1 MSAGFARLVRLVAR
15 RDYLRTVRR
24 RGFVAG
30 TLLLP
35 LAMIAIFAISTFAS
49 TAFVDQG
56 GPIVVVN
63 ESPVEIVSEAT
74 ATPDVQLVDRADAE
88 QRLASGAVAE
98 YYLIPTEWPAQSRV
112 LIVQRDQPSGAQP
125 AFDFARQAEQQA
137 QLDLLLRIAL
147 IREAGLPDSMISR
160 LLAPVQYQ
168 AIGQSGEPTDESEI
182 VAAYLVPYAFTLIFM
197 LSIFITSGYLLQ
209 SVTEEKENRVV
220 EILLSSVPALPLM
233 AGKIVGLGAAGL
245 TQVAIWVATALIAL
259 PLISQQFA
267 INISVSPVTL
277 ILAVVFF
284 ALGYLAYGAIYAA
297 VGALSPG
304 AREAQQYASFFG
316 FLAVIPIVLMP
327 LILGDPTSPVVVLLC
342 LFPLTSPAAT
352 LAVIAVSDQTPWL
365 LVVAALL
372 SQIVFVVLAVAV
384 SSRIF
389 RATVL
394 LYGARPSVRQIA
406 GAMFGRA

>member
-1 MSAGFARLVRLVAR
+1 VNSSFVRLVLLVAQ

-35 LAMIAIFAISTFAS
+35 FAMIAIFAISTFAS
-49 TAFVDQG
+49 TSMVNQG
-56 GPIVVVN
+56 GPIIVVN
-63 ESPVEIVSEAT
+63 ESSVSIVAQST
-74 ATPDVQLVDRADAE
+74 VTPNIQVISREEAE
-88 QRLASGAVAE
+88 QRLESGAASE
-98 YYLIPTEWPAQSRV
+98 YYLVPAEWPGQPRV
-112 LIVQRDQPSGAQP
+112 LVVQRDGPSGAQP
-125 AFDFARQAEQQA
+125 AFNFARQATQQA
-137 QLDLLLRIAL
+137 ELDMLLRIAL
-147 IREAGLPDSMISR
+147 VQESGLPPETVGQ
-160 LLAPVQYQ
+160 LFAPVQYESV
-168 AIGQSGEPTDESEI
+168 GQSGESADEAD
-182 VAAYLVPYAFTLIFM
+182 VLAAYLVPYAFTLIFM

-245 TQVAIWVATALIAL
+245 TQVAIWVGTALVAL
-259 PLISQQFA
+259 PFINQQFELT
-267 INISVSPVTL
+267 INVSPVTL
-277 ILAVVFF
+277 VLAVVFF
-284 ALGYLAYGAIYAA
+284 TLGYLSYGALYAA

-327 LILGDPTSPVVVLLC
+327 LILSDPNALVVLFLC
-342 LFPLTSPAAT
+342 VFPLTSPAAT
-352 LAVIAVSDQTPWL
+352 LAVIAVSEETPWL
-365 LVVAALL
+365 LVAVATL
-372 SQIVFVVLAVAV
+372 SQILFVILAIVV
-384 SSRIF
+384 SGRIF

-394 LYGARPSVRQIA
+394 LYGVRPSVKQIT